1 MNICGNKTKEKWI
14 MEVAGLEVWVVLHC
28 WSAQLYDAL
37 RRWVNSAMLESE
49 EWVGWMW
56 KLVQAEITQLKG
68 TVTVAI
74 REKNSRIMLDKLN
87 DWAFCSMWKYSSAT
101 VAEF

>member
-1 MNICGNKTKEKWI
+1 MNHGSSRIGSLSGAALLVSSVIWCFEKVGKLSDVRIRRMGW
-14 MEVAGLEVWVVLHC
+14 VDVKAG
-28 WSAQLYDAL
+28 
-37 RRWVNSAMLESE
+37 VNRDNATEGYSDSS
-49 EWVGWMW
+49 
-56 KLVQAEITQLKG
+56 
-68 TVTVAI
+68 I